1 MDGELGT
8 ADRPALGAGR
18 GPAGRRILEWATSG
32 TKAPL
37 AVTGSPGAGK
47 SHLLAWFVAGAQ
59 RDPGTM
65 VHGLAPARGLAVDAM
80 SWELGR
86 QLGYGPLSPEDLLG
100 RILADPRPLTLGFA
114 DLHRARPGCREGL
127 VNPLLDF
134 PHVRMLLEAGDAGS
148 VPDGAFVV
156 DLDDPVL
163 TDHAEF
169 AAWYAGLVP
178 AGAAFTADQVFPH
191 PATARLATTV
201 PGPPA
206 EGPVTAV
213 WWARLPEAA
222 RPALHT
228 LAALR
233 GPVPRDVW
241 ELLHA
246 QLTGDP
252 AAREAVAAAVE
263 RLPAG
268 APYEVPPGGPVV
280 ADLDQRIVDVLKSR
294 ALTSS
299 FAREHVLGHAVA
311 AGTADRLLRDA
322 GFLVHGSATAVTAAL
337 SDPDTAAAAPAVLAP
352 VWRRAAPVLTT
363 PGLSDPERAAV
374 LHAAALADAPQMAAL
389 LRPVAERHTW
399 TAEWFR
405 PGDSFT
411 ALGPGTVE
419 GELLAA
425 DPLGRLHA
433 LDPATGADLRRV
445 PAPTEVRPLAL
456 AALGDGLLLLDR
468 DQVLHAFPP
477 GTVAFGA
484 AAHRHNQDGPSALA
498 SVPASGLLAVG
509 DAEGRVHLWRS
520 PAYDPEPLSRL
531 LHQAPVSTLAHVHSA
546 RHDLSFC
553 LSGGLDGTLRLWATS
568 DEPMPDPVE
577 RRDCVITA
585 LAAADTPAHGPVAVA
600 AWADGRAGVWDL
612 LGARVHPLPLLHRA
626 DAIALTPDGAL
637 TVTGPGGTYGLRLHF
652 DRLWT

>member
-1 MDGELGT
+1 MTGQLGT
-8 ADRPALGAGR
+8 ADVPALGAGR
-18 GPAGRRILEWATSG
+18 GPAGRRVLEWATSG
-32 TKAPL
+32 AKAPL

-59 RDPGTM
+59 RNPATM
-65 VHGLAPARGLAVDAM
+65 VHGLAPARGLTAYAV

-86 QLGYGPLSPEDLLG
+86 QLGYGPLSPEDLLV
-100 RILADPRPLTLGFA
+100 RVLADPRPLTLGFA
-114 DLHRARPGCREGL
+114 DLHRARPGCREAL
-127 VNPLLDF
+127 VDPLLGF
-134 PHVRMLLEAGDAGS
+134 AHVRVVLETRDAGS

-156 DLDDPVL
+156 DLDDPAL
-163 TDHAEF
+163 TDHAAF
-169 AAWYAGLVP
+169 AAWYAGLVR
-178 AGAAFTADQVFPH
+178 ADAAFVADQVFPH
-191 PATARLATTV
+191 PATARLAATV

-206 EGPVTAV
+206 EGEVASL

-233 GPVPRDVW
+233 GPVPLDVW

-246 QLTGDP
+246 HLTGDP
-252 AAREAVAAAVE
+252 AAREAVAVAVE
-263 RLPAG
+263 RLPVG
-268 APYEVPPGGPVV
+268 ASYEAPPSGPVV
-280 ADLDQRIVDVLKSR
+280 AGLDERIVGVLKSR

-299 FAREHVLGHAVA
+299 YAREHVLGHAVA

-337 SDPDTAAAAPAVLAP
+337 SERDTATAAPAALAP
-352 VWRRAAPVLTT
+352 VWRSAAPVLTT
-363 PGLSDPERAAV
+363 PGMSDPERAAV

-389 LRPVAERHTW
+389 LRPIAERHSW

-405 PGDSFT
+405 PGESFT

-425 DPLGRLHA
+425 DPLGRLRA
-433 LDPATGADLRRV
+433 LDPATGADLRRG
-445 PAPTEVRPLAL
+445 PSPTEVRPLAL

-468 DQVLHAFPP
+468 DQILHTFPP
-477 GTVAFGA
+477 GTAAFGE
-484 AAHRHNQDGPSALA
+484 AAHRHNPDGPSALA
-498 SVPASGLLAVG
+498 SVPSSGVLVVG
-509 DAEGRVHLWRS
+509 DAEGRVHVWRS
-520 PAYDPEPLSRL
+520 PAYDPEPLSRP
-531 LHQAPVSTLAHVHSA
+531 LHQAPVSAVAHVRSE

-553 LSGGLDGTLRLWATS
+553 LSGGLDGALRLWATS

-577 RRDCVITA
+577 RRDSVITA
-585 LAAADTPAHGPVAVA
+585 LTAADTPAHGPVAVA
-600 AWADGRAGVWDL
+600 AWADGQAGVWDL
-612 LGARVHPLPLLHRA
+612 LGARVHRLPLLHRA
-626 DAIALTPDGAL
+626 DGIALGPDGAL

-652 DRLWT
+652 DRLWA